1 MEILKANAN
10 DAGQR
15 LDKFLSKRYK
25 SMPQSLLY
33 KYIRTK
39 RIKLNGKR
47 AKENRILADG
57 DEITL
62 YIPDEFT
69 GGSRRDEAFLR
80 LSPRLRVAYEDENI
94 LIADKKAGMLVHS
107 DDGSEGDTLID
118 HIKAYLY
125 RNGEYDPTAE
135 NSFAP
140 ALCNRIDRNTAGLV
154 IAAKNAEALRD
165 MNATI
170 RDRGISKL
178 YLAACHGF
186 FEKKQGT
193 MTAYLE
199 KNAAENKVFVRTKAG
214 ENTKTAALRYRVI
227 DENRAEKLSLVEI
240 ELLTG
245 RTHQIRVQMA
255 DSGHPLLGDGKYAV
269 NKDDRRQGYTYQA
282 LCSYMLAFEK
292 PQGSLSYLTGKTVRA
307 DKPDFLV
314 KFGAK

>member
-1 MEILKANAN
+1 
-10 DAGQR
+10 
-15 LDKFLSKRYK
+15 
-25 SMPQSLLY
+25 
-33 KYIRTK
+33 
-39 RIKLNGKR
+39 
-47 AKENRILADG
+47 
-57 DEITL
+57 
-62 YIPDEFT
+62 
-69 GGSRRDEAFLR
+69 
-80 LSPRLRVAYEDENI
+80 
-94 LIADKKAGMLVHS
+94 
-107 DDGSEGDTLID
+107 
-118 HIKAYLY
+118 
-125 RNGEYDPTAE
+125 
-135 NSFAP
+135 
-140 ALCNRIDRNTAGLV
+140 
-154 IAAKNAEALRD
+154 
-165 MNATI
+165 
-170 RDRGISKL
+170 
-178 YLAACHGF
+178 
-186 FEKKQGT
+186 

-269 NKDDRRQGYTYQA
+269 NKDDRKRGYTYQA

>member
-47 AKENRILADG
+47 TKENRLLADG

-186 FEKKQGT
+186 FEKKQGI

-292 PQGSLSYLTGKTVRA
+292 PQGSLSYLAGKTVRA
-307 DKPDFLV
+307 DKLDFLV

>member
-47 AKENRILADG
+47 AKENRLRADG

-186 FEKKQGT
+186 FEKKQGI

-292 PQGSLSYLTGKTVRA
+292 PQGSLSYLAGKTVRA

>member
-47 AKENRILADG
+47 AKENQLLADG

-178 YLAACHGF
+178 YLASCHGF

-292 PQGSLSYLTGKTVRA
+292 PQGSLSYLAGKTVRA

>member
-1 MEILKANAN
+1 M
-10 DAGQR
+10 
-15 LDKFLSKRYK
+15 
-25 SMPQSLLY
+25 
-33 KYIRTK
+33 
-39 RIKLNGKR
+39 
-47 AKENRILADG
+47 
-57 DEITL
+57 

-186 FEKKQGT
+186 FEKKQGI

>member
-47 AKENRILADG
+47 AKENRLLADG

-62 YIPDEFT
+62 YIP
-69 GGSRRDEAFLR
+69 
-80 LSPRLRVAYEDENI
+80 
-94 LIADKKAGMLVHS
+94 
-107 DDGSEGDTLID
+107 GDTLID

-186 FEKKQGT
+186 FEKKQGI

-269 NKDDRRQGYTYQA
+269 NKDDRKRGYTYQA

>member
-94 LIADKKAGMLVHS
+94 LIADKKTGMLVHS

-186 FEKKQGT
+186 FEKKQGI

>member
-47 AKENRILADG
+47 AKENRLLADG

-186 FEKKQGT
+186 FEKKQGP

-199 KNAAENKVFVRTKAG
+199 KNAAENTVFVRTKAG

>member
-47 AKENRILADG
+47 AKENRLLADG

-107 DDGSEGDTLID
+107 DDGSECDTLID

-186 FEKKQGT
+186 FEKKQGI

-292 PQGSLSYLTGKTVRA
+292 PQGSLSYLAGKTVRA

>member
-47 AKENRILADG
+47 AKENRLLADG

-186 FEKKQGT
+186 FKKKQGT

>member
-47 AKENRILADG
+47 AKENRLLADG

-107 DDGSEGDTLID
+107 DDGNEGDTLID

-186 FEKKQGT
+186 FEKKQGI

-269 NKDDRRQGYTYQA
+269 NKDDRKRGYTYQA

-314 KFGAK
+314 KFGEK

>member
-47 AKENRILADG
+47 AKENRLLADG

-186 FEKKQGT
+186 FEKKQGI

-292 PQGSLSYLTGKTVRA
+292 PQGSLSYLAGKTVRA

>member
-47 AKENRILADG
+47 AKENRLLADG

-186 FEKKQGT
+186 FEKKQGI

>member
-1 MEILKANAN
+1 
-10 DAGQR
+10 
-15 LDKFLSKRYK
+15 
-25 SMPQSLLY
+25 
-33 KYIRTK
+33 
-39 RIKLNGKR
+39 
-47 AKENRILADG
+47 
-57 DEITL
+57 
-62 YIPDEFT
+62 
-69 GGSRRDEAFLR
+69 
-80 LSPRLRVAYEDENI
+80 
-94 LIADKKAGMLVHS
+94 MLVDS
-107 DDGSEGDTLID
+107 DDVSEGDTIID